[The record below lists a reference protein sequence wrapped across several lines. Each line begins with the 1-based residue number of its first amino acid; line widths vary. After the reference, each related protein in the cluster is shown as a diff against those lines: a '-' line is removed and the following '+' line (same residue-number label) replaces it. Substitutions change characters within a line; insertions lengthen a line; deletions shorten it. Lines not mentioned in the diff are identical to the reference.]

1 MSYLISVRKNTL
13 LFLITIGIIN
23 TLLAIIVFIYFN
35 NQQKELLYYSK
46 QNIAKTEF
54 KETYKKLQSEINHY
68 KLILKTLKENKDLIR
83 FINN

>member
-68 KLILKTLKENKDLIR
+68 KLILKTLAKNAHIWTLIS
-83 FINN
+83 